1 MVFVS
6 KRLLLQYRHM
16 IDFLCFDLI
25 FCYLTHL
32 LFLEVSFIDSL
43 REIYIYIYI
52 FFFFAYTIML
62 LGNRAVLFLPFQSC
76 MPCIYFSCL
85 IALSRTSSTMLNKS
99 RKNVFPFL
107 GDKIV
112 FQD

>member
-6 KRLLLQYRHM
+6 KRWLLKYRHM
-16 IDFLCFDLI
+16 IELLCFDLI

-32 LFLEVSFIDSL
+32 LFLEVSFIDFDIC
-43 REIYIYIYI
+43 IYIYI
-52 FFFFAYTIML
+52 FFFAYTIML

-85 IALSRTSSTMLNKS
+85 ITLSRTSSTMLNKS
-99 RKNVFPFL
+99 RKKCISFL
-107 GDKIV
+107 RR
-112 FQD
+112 

>member
-16 IDFLCFDLI
+16 IHFLCFDLI
-25 FCYLTHL
+25 FCYLMHL
-32 LFLEVSFIDSL
+32 LLLEVSFIDSL
-43 REIYIYIYI
+43 RYIYIYIY
-52 FFFFAYTIML
+52 FFFAYTIML
-62 LGNRAVLFLPFQSC
+62 LGNRAVLFLLFQSC

-85 IALSRTSSTMLNKS
+85 IALSRTFSTMLNKS

-107 GDKIV
+107 GTKIV
-112 FQD
+112 SF

>member
-6 KRLLLQYRHM
+6 KRLLLKYRHM
-16 IDFLCFDLI
+16 IELLCFDLI

-43 REIYIYIYI
+43 MYAYIYI
-52 FFFFAYTIML
+52 FFFAYTIML

-76 MPCIYFSCL
+76 MPRIYFSCL
-85 IALSRTSSTMLNKS
+85 IALSRTSSTMLNKN

-107 GDKIV
+107 GEKIV
-112 FQD
+112 LQD